1 MNPLFRPLLTQSFKS
16 TGIYLLI
23 IALTLAISAT
33 TALKFS
39 NEQIQNAVA
48 LQAAEMLAGDL
59 VLSDNEPLPE
69 QWRDQARQLDL
80 QQSEVTFFSSM
91 AYTDAQFVMVNV
103 KAIDQAFPLRG
114 ELQLQ
119 PEKNAIQPGE
129 IWLSPRAMDL
139 LKVKLGDQLNIADA
153 AFKVTAKIAQDSNQE
168 LGFSG
173 FSPTV
178 IISQADV
185 PRTNAIQVGSRIEYR
200 LLMAGSPEHTQEYEV
215 LFKQQVKS
223 DKGAAE
229 TPAEVQGQEFE
240 EQSSL
245 RLRNASEGNTR
256 LMKPIANLDTFLQL
270 ANILTILL
278 CGIAIALTA
287 QRYVQQNQDHIALM
301 RCIGATKQQILSA
314 YMALLGMVL
323 LIAMLIGTVVGIS
336 LGYGLLQLMLQ
347 LIPNL
352 QLEFSA
358 VAMLLGPLPVAMLT
372 SAVVLLGF
380 VMPSLLQLLN
390 TPPIRVIRQQEKS
403 VQSMLW
409 MLLTGTLSLIIFS
422 VILTENLQLTAW
434 VIGAIIVLC
443 AVLYLTV
450 WVVLKLL
457 RNMKLNLS
465 AYVRTPS
472 QTALQITALALGL
485 SLITVLAV
493 LRTDL
498 LERWQQ
504 QLPEGTP
511 NQFVYGLPPF
521 DMPDLKVQLE
531 QNGWKSTP
539 LYPNVRGRL
548 VAKNDQPFAEAL
560 VKSSNTLRR
569 ELNLTQSDRY
579 PQDNVIVSGEADL
592 KQVGTVSVEAN
603 TAEELGIKI
612 GDKLSFSLPEGI
624 LEAKVVNLRTV
635 EWESFSPNFFFIF
648 APNSMDANA
657 GSYLGSFYVPEADKN
672 KLVSVIQ
679 QFSNTV
685 FIDVSLILEEIKRIV
700 NVLVQIVTILAV
712 LVSISGFLVLMACLN
727 LLMDERKREV
737 ALLRSFGS
745 SKQKLKTMMSLE
757 IGFIGLFAGIVS
769 CLFAEVI
776 SAIASYKMDLMIQP
790 HWEIWLILPIFMTVL
805 CALIGRYRLSYLSEI
820 PPLQSLR
827 EMNQ

>member
-39 NEQIQNAVA
+39 NEQVQNAVA

-59 VLSDNEPLPE
+59 VLSDNEPLPKE
-69 QWRDQARQLDL
+69 WRDQAKQLDL
-80 QQSEVTFFSSM
+80 QQSEVTFFSTM
-91 AYTDAQFVMVNV
+91 AYTDEQFVMVNV

-119 PEKNAIQPGE
+119 PAKTKIQSGE

-153 AFKVTAKIAQDSNQE
+153 AFKVTAKIEQDSNQE

-185 PRTNAIQVGSRIEYR
+185 ARTNAIQVGSRIEYR
-200 LLMAGSPEHTQEYEV
+200 LLMAGSPDNTQEYEA
-215 LFKQQVKS
+215 LFKQQLKS
-223 DKGAAE
+223 ENGSAE

-240 EQSSL
+240 QQSSL

-314 YMALLGMVL
+314 YLALLGTVL
-323 LIAMLIGTVVGIS
+323 LIAMSIGTVVGIG

-352 QLEFSA
+352 EIEFSA
-358 VAMLLGPLPVAMLT
+358 MAMLLGPLPVAMLT

-422 VILTENLQLTAW
+422 VILTENLLLTAW

-450 WVVLKLL
+450 WLILKLL
-457 RNMKLNLS
+457 RNQKLNLS

-504 QLPEGTP
+504 QLPQGTP

-521 DMPDLKVQLE
+521 DMPDLKAQIE

-548 VAKNDQPFAEAL
+548 VAKNDQPFAPEL
-560 VKSSNTLRR
+560 VKSNNTLKR
-569 ELNLTQSDRY
+569 ELNLTQSDSY
-579 PQDNVIVSGEADL
+579 PQDNVIIRGDAAL
-592 KQVGTVSVEAN
+592 QQVGTVSVEAN

-612 GDKLSFSLPEGI
+612 GDKLSFSLPEGV
-624 LEAKVVNLRTV
+624 LEAKVINLRTV

-657 GSYLGSFYVPEADKN
+657 GSYLGSFYVPEQDKD

-757 IGFIGLFAGIVS
+757 IGFIGLFAGVVS

-776 SAIASYKMDLMIQP
+776 SAIASYRMDLMIQP
-790 HWEIWLILPIFMTVL
+790 HWEIWIILPIFMTVL
-805 CALIGRYRLSYLSEI
+805 CALIGRYRLSYLSDI

>member
-59 VLSDNEPLPE
+59 VLSDNEPLPKE
-69 QWRDQARQLDL
+69 WRDQAKQLDL
-80 QQSEVTFFSSM
+80 QQSEVTFFSTM
-91 AYTDAQFVMVNV
+91 AYTDEQFVMVNV

-114 ELQLQ
+114 ELQVQ
-119 PEKNAIQPGE
+119 PAKTKIQSGE

-153 AFKVTAKIAQDSNQE
+153 AFKVTAKIEQDSNQE

-185 PRTNAIQVGSRIEYR
+185 ARTNAIQVGSRIEYR
-200 LLMAGSPEHTQEYEV
+200 LLMAGSPDNTQEYEA
-215 LFKQQVKS
+215 LFKQQLKS
-223 DKGAAE
+223 ENGSAE

-314 YMALLGMVL
+314 YLALLGTVL
-323 LIAMLIGTVVGIS
+323 LIAMSIGTVVGIG

-352 QLEFSA
+352 EIEFSA
-358 VAMLLGPLPVAMLT
+358 MAMLLGPLPVAMLT

-422 VILTENLQLTAW
+422 VILTENLLLTAW

-450 WVVLKLL
+450 WLILKLL
-457 RNMKLNLS
+457 RNQKLNLS

-504 QLPEGTP
+504 QLPQGTP

-521 DMPDLKVQLE
+521 DMPDLKAQIE

-548 VAKNDQPFAEAL
+548 VAKNDQPFAPEL
-560 VKSSNTLRR
+560 VKSNNTLKR
-569 ELNLTQSDRY
+569 ELNLTQSDSY
-579 PQDNVIVSGEADL
+579 PQDNVIIRGDAAL
-592 KQVGTVSVEAN
+592 QQVGTVSVEAN

-612 GDKLSFSLPEGI
+612 GDKLSFSLPEGV
-624 LEAKVVNLRTV
+624 LEAKVINLRTV

-657 GSYLGSFYVPEADKN
+657 GSYLGSFYVPEQDKD

-757 IGFIGLFAGIVS
+757 IGFIGLFAGVVS

-776 SAIASYKMDLMIQP
+776 SAIASYRMDLMIQP
-790 HWEIWLILPIFMTVL
+790 HWEIWIILPIFMTVL
-805 CALIGRYRLSYLSEI
+805 CALIGRYRLSYLSDI